1 MSSNMEKC
9 SACDSPSMEH
19 CLQIKCKYW
28 AAGSHLDKNKYPRCF
43 VSNGCEYP
51 LCKGGKFLRCNACN
65 LHENFGEE
73 D

>member
-1 MSSNMEKC
+1 MIKC
-9 SACDSPSMEH
+9 NKCDSTSMEH

-43 VSNGCEYP
+43 VSNGYEYP
-51 LCKGGKFLRCNACN
+51 LCKGGKFLKCNICN
-65 LHENFGEE
+65 LYENFGEE